1 MGERGPRAFA
11 APAGGLKERAI
22 ALLQANETLLT
33 EIASRERAEQ
43 RLREAQAELA
53 RVSRMTAMG

>member
-1 MGERGPRAFA
+1 
-11 APAGGLKERAI
+11 LKERAI